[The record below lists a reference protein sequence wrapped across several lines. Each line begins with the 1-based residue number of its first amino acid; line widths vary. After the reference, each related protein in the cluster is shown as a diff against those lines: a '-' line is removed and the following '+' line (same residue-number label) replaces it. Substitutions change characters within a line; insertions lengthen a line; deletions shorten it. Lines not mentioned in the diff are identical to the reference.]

1 MSTFESMLKHY
12 DLRDPRLLYMGKI
25 IHDIEIN
32 IWERKVMR
40 ETFEVQNTVD
50 TIIMDSKKSSDVI
63 EKSSDFFDLLY
74 ERVPIQRR

>member
-1 MSTFESMLKHY
+1 MLKHY